1 MTILWE
7 EMVFLTNSASGDD
20 ETIEMDETSVKSN
33 IAIEKD
39 LIIVIA
45 PFLLLLLRLTR
56 FAEDGSLSLTEEVAG
71 FLSGSRE
78 FKVKGNEVKE
88 KGDKEAELGKEAGL
102 AKESES

>member
-45 PFLLLLLRLTR
+45 P
-56 FAEDGSLSLTEEVAG
+56 LSPSSSSSHQICSNQADT
-71 FLSGSRE
+71 
-78 FKVKGNEVKE
+78 VKMCK
-88 KGDKEAELGKEAGL
+88 LGTL
-102 AKESES
+102 F